1 MQLLALLLFTDKDR
15 NLDSDCC
22 TPPSPHPPPRDSG
35 AVHNCIFSFSQIN
48 VSEYNPGGYYTSF
61 NVFAVANLLHINI
74 TLQQLCFFVF
84 LSNKTEIWLYIKLQF
99 LGNAVCKCLSSPV
112 VLPALKLMSAIG
124 HKSSHVNGECH
135 IPSVCVLVTW
145 TAICERCDLIT
156 AFQDYMSTFCC
167 THTVMLSKA
176 EFPCIDNQTFNLIV
190 ARTSAN

>member
-1 MQLLALLLFTDKDR
+1 MLDIGLIIIIEKVIVLLLQQIQCFSVQLLALLLFTDKDR

-22 TPPSPHPPPRDSG
+22 IPPSPHPPPRDSG

-112 VLPALKLMSAIG
+112 VLPALKLML
-124 HKSSHVNGECH
+124 HK
-135 IPSVCVLVTW
+135 T
-145 TAICERCDLIT
+145 
-156 AFQDYMSTFCC
+156 
-167 THTVMLSKA
+167 KA
-176 EFPCIDNQTFNLIV
+176 LTLNQQ
-190 ARTSAN
+190 